1 MSHDVERERWW
12 RAADGRSIQ
21 IKDMKDGHLVNVI
34 NWIADNTESYPNSI
48 REAMIAEARY
58 RQTLLFAEGKAY
70 PQLVNGAWRMIDPQ
84 TGVGRIERPP
94 ADYIEAVKH
103 NPAYTAMFKRT
114 QAKRAKERK

>member
-21 IKDMKDGHLVNVI
+21 IKDMKDGHLVNEI

-70 PQLVNGAWRMIDPQ
+70 PQLVNGAWRMIDP
-84 TGVGRIERPP
+84 
-94 ADYIEAVKH
+94 
-103 NPAYTAMFKRT
+103 
-114 QAKRAKERK
+114 

>member
-12 RAADGRSIQ
+12 HTADGRSIQ

-34 NWIADNTESYPNSI
+34 NWIVDNTESYPSSI

>member
-12 RAADGRSIQ
+12 LTADGRSIQ

-34 NWIADNTESYPNSI
+34 NWLADNTESYPNSI

-84 TGVGRIERPP
+84 TGMGRIERPP

>member
-12 RAADGRSIQ
+12 LAADGRSIQ

-34 NWIADNTESYPNSI
+34 NWLADNTESYPNSI

-70 PQLVNGAWRMIDPQ
+70 PQLVNGVWRMIDPQ

>member
-12 RAADGRSIQ
+12 IAADGRSIQ

-34 NWIADNTESYPNSI
+34 NWLADNTESYPNSI

-84 TGVGRIERPP
+84 TGMGRIERPP

>member
-12 RAADGRSIQ
+12 LAADGRSIQ

-34 NWIADNTESYPNSI
+34 NWLADNTESYPNSI

-84 TGVGRIERPP
+84 TGMGRIERPP